1 MSTVNNIPTKLR
13 LPAQLPL
20 DAKTTV
26 ATLSEL
32 ETLGTNDNLAF
43 TYYKGMLVYCTE
55 NDKFYQWRPVEE
67 GDTGGTLASDFTYP
81 NGIISEDGIDYSNAI
96 YNFFEKVYLTPEN
109 VENFV
114 NLYNVGNGSKIYKEG
129 TRFDL
134 KTISSPNIIIDETN
148 PDELVLLLPSE
159 NRGIP
164 AFIVNQDFIPTYND
178 FLNYYNNVYL
188 VNGGTPL
195 EVGETFAYRGEGT
208 SAKPFTDTRV
218 FTFGSPGLTPTTP
231 TTLANTSISNGLL
244 AYVGNGTAL
253 APQFQ
258 GRQIIVQKS
267 VTFYELNETLNYNA
281 LRLILENTV
290 SYNVDEKIVNM
301 DDSSKFDSLNS
312 DIEITIS
319 ENESIVINQKN
330 GGFKNAG
337 STTQTNLFNS
347 GRILR
352 LKGEGT
358 VFFPYDGADA
368 LDYSCFELDKNAD
381 INGALGCN
389 NNGNICIDIECNIRT
404 LFMPVV
410 KIGGKSKIDFRN
422 GIVFNALLGPN
433 PNPLTRIFECKGG
446 LIRFF
451 GQNLLSISNGD
462 FDGDTID
469 RVFNFVKVGTFE
481 TNLVMRNT
489 ELQGFAKK
497 WFVKENEGAYVNV
510 DILNISSLYFSG
522 QELFDV
528 IDVDPV
534 KWGVNF
540 RDNILEQISVN
551 FDKVDFT
558 QGNTISSLNTIGN
571 NVVEQLVALPYRRT
585 VDNTTGTLL
594 LPKYS
599 KFVNTAGGSTD
610 EFDWYID
617 IML

>member
-109 VENFV
+109 VESFV

-218 FTFGSPGLTPTTP
+218 FTFGTPGLTPTTVQ
-231 TTLANTSISNGLL
+231 NTSISNALL
-244 AYVGNGTAL
+244 AYVGTGTPL
-253 APQFQ
+253 NPQFMN
-258 GRQIIVQKS
+258 RNIIVQSS
-267 VTFYELNETLNYNA
+267 VSAYTLEESLNYSG
-281 LRLILENTV
+281 LRLFLEETV
-290 SYNVDEKIVNM
+290 NYTLDEKIVDMN
-301 DDSSKFDSLNS
+301 DATKFDPINS
-312 DIEITIS
+312 NVIITIEEGTS
-319 ENESIVINQKN
+319 FVLNEK
-330 GGFKNAG
+330 
-337 STTQTNLFNS
+337 NS
-347 GRILR
+347 GFRNDGNTVQTDNFSNGRLIQ
-352 LKGEGT
+352 LKGQGT
-358 VFFPYDGADA
+358 VFFPYSGADA

-381 INGALGCN
+381 SNGSLGNN
-389 NNGNICIDIECNIRT
+389 NNGNICIDVECNVRSA
-404 LFMPVV
+404 FMPVV
-410 KIGGKSKIDFRN
+410 KIGGKSKIEFRN
-422 GIVFNALLGPN
+422 GVVFNALLGPN

-451 GQNLLSISNGD
+451 GENILSISNGD
-462 FDGDTID
+462 FGGDTID
-469 RVFNFVKVGTFE
+469 RAFNFIKVGSFE
-481 TNLVMRNT
+481 STLVMRGT
-489 ELQGFAKK
+489 QFQGFSKK

-510 DILNISSLYFSG
+510 DILNISSLFFSG

-528 IDVDPV
+528 IEVDPV

-540 RDNILEQISVN
+540 RNNILEQISVN

-599 KFVNTAGGSTD
+599 KFVNTAGGSLD